1 MTLEAEKIDLR
12 TAKLQAEHE
21 VKTIKSQLE
30 RERIEVARQR
40 DVREKGT
47 VCVSAVCACVCLS
60 PRVCKFVEQDHA
72 FRPLHSH
79 LLFWLHV
86 TQSQFSL

>member
-60 PRVCKFVEQDHA
+60 PRVRACAHA
-72 FRPLHSH
+72 CLC
-79 LLFWLHV
+79 WLCVCVCVCVCV
-86 TQSQFSL
+86 TE